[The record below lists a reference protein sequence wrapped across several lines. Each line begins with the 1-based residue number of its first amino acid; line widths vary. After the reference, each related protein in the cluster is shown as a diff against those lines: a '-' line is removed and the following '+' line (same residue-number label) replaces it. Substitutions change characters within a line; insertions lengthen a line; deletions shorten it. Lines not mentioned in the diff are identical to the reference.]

1 MTRTAVR
8 PGRGPGSPGVPVSG
22 RRASA
27 AGGVGSPGT
36 GPKRGRFAMYSASV
50 RAASSSGVRD
60 WRAASSARSAARSS
74 ESLTVMPVAVR
85 LLHRSRS
92 VSARSLC
99 VTAYVGIRNL
109 PCTNCAIFLMTSMNT
124 TAKRCRAL
132 PGVPACA
139 DRGKYRS
146 DALSRRRREPPGGAQ
161 RPRLPARVL
170 VVVQLLGR
178 SPWMMSQ
185 CPSTGSAPS
194 GAALRRREWRAT
206 SASGRRWR
214 LTAPTPAR
222 RRSPPRGAERA
233 AYQSAE
239 HQPVGRV
246 PMGTTAMEMSAA
258 LRGFDRASGMP
269 SRTRRPGVLPSRSSP
284 CGTGAKPG
292 GCRQG
297 QVQCSFGDLFD
308 SSAAAVS
315 PSDWATSVRFLTSRL
330 SSARRV
336 SFG

>member
-60 WRAASSARSAARSS
+60 WRAASSARSAASSS

-132 PGVPACA
+132 PGVLGCA
-139 DRGKYRS
+139 DRG
-146 DALSRRRREPPGGAQ
+146 
-161 RPRLPARVL
+161 
-170 VVVQLLGR
+170 
-178 SPWMMSQ
+178 
-185 CPSTGSAPS
+185 STEVT
-194 GAALRRREWRAT
+194 RF
-206 SASGRRWR
+206 
-214 LTAPTPAR
+214 
-222 RRSPPRGAERA
+222 
-233 AYQSAE
+233 
-239 HQPVGRV
+239 PVGASS
-246 PMGTTAMEMSAA
+246 GQEA
-258 LRGFDRASGMP
+258 LN
-269 SRTRRPGVLPSRSSP
+269 VLLCP
-284 CGTGAKPG
+284 
-292 GCRQG
+292 
-297 QVQCSFGDLFD
+297 
-308 SSAAAVS
+308 
-315 PSDWATSVRFLTSRL
+315 
-330 SSARRV
+330 RV
-336 SFG
+336 SW

>member
-222 RRSPPRGAERA
+222 RRGGTAGS
-233 AYQSAE
+233 SAE
-239 HQPVGRV
+239 SG
-246 PMGTTAMEMSAA
+246 
-258 LRGFDRASGMP
+258 DRRRAVQNVRRISRP
-269 SRTRRPGVLPSRSSP
+269 SISRW
-284 CGTGAKPG
+284 G
-292 GCRQG
+292 GCRWERPPWR
-297 QVQCSFGDLFD
+297 CRRHSGDLTGPAGCRVGRGD
-308 SSAAAVS
+308 RVCCPRGVPRAARGPNPAG
-315 PSDWATSVRFLTSRL
+315 AGKGRFSVRSGTCSIV
-330 SSARRV
+330 RRPL
-336 SFG
+336 FRRATGRRA